1 MARPVV
7 GFAMVGA
14 KAGDPLSMLVMECLS
29 ALITTVEV
37 RGLFL
42 PLGTP
47 VIKHHTLFYADDVVV
62 FV

>member
-1 MARPVV
+1 
-7 GFAMVGA
+7 MVGA

-47 VIKHHTLFYADDVVV
+47 VIKHDTLFYADDVVV